1 MFSDDMGASSGSGN
15 NLLITLAIRHYN
27 NAPFVEAALAG
38 AFAQTYSPLE
48 ILFLDDCSSD
58 NGIAIA
64 QRLAADYRGPHQI
77 VISRN
82 RAKLG
87 PGGQMMRVR
96 ELARGEIIVFA
107 DADDISLPER
117 CSRVHAAFAAAET
130 FGVLNYCDFINAEG
144 RRIRDASP
152 SPAEVAPTQELI
164 AEQLALGR
172 YSTTGACLALRR
184 RVLEAGVPI
193 DNLTHGEDLV
203 CGFRCAL
210 LGQIGIVPDILV
222 HRRIHDRNFSGPD
235 QQSWTARELR
245 SWNARWIREAV
256 LVPAAMR
263 RDLERY
269 VRDGSLAPAR
279 AEPLASALA
288 IHSRRLKLLR
298 AIQHLPRAR
307 AWLSLC
313 EFRRLGIPIREG
325 ARSLLPFLAPRL
337 EILRKRYRGRIGRN
351 GVRGQGAQRI
361 MERY

>member
-1 MFSDDMGASSGSGN
+1 MGASSGSGN

-48 ILFLDDCSSD
+48 IFSFST
-58 NGIAIA
+58 IARRMTASRAIA
-64 QRLAADYRGPHQI
+64 QRLAADYCGPHQI

-87 PGGQMMRVR
+87 PGGQMRRVR

-107 DADDISLPER
+107 DADDVSLPER

-130 FGVLNYCDFINAEG
+130 LGVLNYCDFINTEG
-144 RRIRDASP
+144 RRIDDASP
-152 SPAEVAPTQELI
+152 SSAEVTPLQDAL

-184 RVLEAGVPI
+184 WVLEAGVTL
-193 DNLTHGEDLV
+193 DNLTHGERSGLRISP
-203 CGFRCAL
+203 CRSRPNRHRSRH
-210 LGQIGIVPDILV
+210 LGPSP
-222 HRRIHDRNFSGPD
+222 HSPHRNFSGPD
-235 QQSWTARELR
+235 QQSWTAREWR
-245 SWNARWIREAV
+245 SWNARWIGQKVV

-313 EFRRLGIPIREG
+313 EFRRLGIPH
-325 ARSLLPFLAPRL
+325 P
-337 EILRKRYRGRIGRN
+337 RGRAFASSLP
-351 GVRGQGAQRI
+351 GAATGNSSQALSRTNWP
-361 MERY
+361 